1 MRLFS
6 GLWGYFLDY
15 DGYCLNYEAIFWTMK
30 LLGPTTL
37 FQLLIYSWYFVS
49 HTHIGD
55 YPTWFCTYK
64 TFLRACAL
72 WYTCSTKSKKEKCIV
87 RVHQYATW
95 GTYSF
100 CAESYTDG
108 LLNNCVR
115 RGDRRAYRDEMYG
128 VLRWRDRE
136 RGIQKKK
143 LTGRHWFNKEI
154 LADAGMNYQPLR
166 IICHDSVATISRGF
180 YKSTSLM
187 QNFARERGRL
197 GDPTPIASGG
207 HAVLS

>member
-37 FQLLIYSWYFVS
+37 FQLLIYCIADILSATRTLGTITHDFVLIK
-49 HTHIGD
+49 HFWEHVCFD
-55 YPTWFCTYK
+55 
-64 TFLRACAL
+64 
-72 WYTCSTKSKKEKCIV
+72 TCSTKSKKEKCIV

-136 RGIQKKK
+136 RGTQKKK
-143 LTGRHWFNKEI
+143 LTGRHCFNKEI
-154 LADAGMNYQPLR
+154 LAVAGTGLIVCR
-166 IICHDSVATISRGF
+166 DWAHS
-180 YKSTSLM
+180 M
-187 QNFARERGRL
+187 QGL
-197 GDPTPIASGG
+197 GW
-207 HAVLS
+207 